1 MASFSNVTDLK
12 PFKTM
17 WKIRVRIIRLWK
29 QYSTA
34 GGLTIEMVVVNCNG
48 VKIHAS
54 VKKDLVN
61 QFDPQLSEGSSKI
74 FINFSVGQSCGSYR
88 TTNHQYTIS
97 FLETTRLEEPA
108 AILLALKNLV
118 GKTYFFKV
126 GIKRENFLYSHD
138 TYKVT
143 KIITNDEIISEFD
156 TKVYPK
162 LPNLTYTG
170 DNTVLSDAP
179 EGSLI
184 LSAESSEEAERTDLT
199 PAKRRGTTIV
209 NLEEAV
215 DQNSVTRTPWCD
227 LASRFTNNITVIWR
241 YIKVC
246 TVLQDVFRKCM
257 SSEHHVRGLS

>member
-1 MASFSNVTDLK
+1 
-12 PFKTM
+12 M

-34 GGLTIEMVVVNCNG
+34 GGLTIEMVVVNCN
-48 VKIHAS
+48 
-54 VKKDLVN
+54 
-61 QFDPQLSEGSSKI
+61 
-74 FINFSVGQSCGSYR
+74 
-88 TTNHQYTIS
+88 
-97 FLETTRLEEPA
+97 LEEPA

-179 EGSLI
+179 
-184 LSAESSEEAERTDLT
+184 
-199 PAKRRGTTIV
+199 
-209 NLEEAV
+209 
-215 DQNSVTRTPWCD
+215 
-227 LASRFTNNITVIWR
+227 
-241 YIKVC
+241 
-246 TVLQDVFRKCM
+246 
-257 SSEHHVRGLS
+257 

>member
-1 MASFSNVTDLK
+1 
-12 PFKTM
+12 
-17 WKIRVRIIRLWK
+17 
-29 QYSTA
+29 
-34 GGLTIEMVVVNCNG
+34 MVDN
-48 VKIHAS
+48 
-54 VKKDLVN
+54 
-61 QFDPQLSEGSSKI
+61 FD
-74 FINFSVGQSCGSYR
+74 
-88 TTNHQYTIS
+88 
-97 FLETTRLEEPA
+97 
-108 AILLALKNLV
+108 
-118 GKTYFFKV
+118 
-126 GIKRENFLYSHD
+126 
-138 TYKVT
+138 
-143 KIITNDEIISEFD
+143 
-156 TKVYPK
+156 K

-184 LSAESSEEAERTDLT
+184 LSAESSEEVERTDLT

-246 TVLQDVFRKCM
+246 TVLQDVFHKCM

>member
-162 LPNLTYTG
+162 
-170 DNTVLSDAP
+170 
-179 EGSLI
+179 GSLI